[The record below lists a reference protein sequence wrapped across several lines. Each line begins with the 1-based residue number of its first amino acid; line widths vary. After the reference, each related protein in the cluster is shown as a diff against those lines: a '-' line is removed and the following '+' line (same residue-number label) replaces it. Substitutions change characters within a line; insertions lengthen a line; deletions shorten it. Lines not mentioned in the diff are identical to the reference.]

1 MSLNFE
7 VKRRKILSAKGLGSV
22 HCALWIFNSVAFQNL
37 NGIVLKQLIDNTNI
51 SRNSAVTIFGSVHTT
66 LKLRSGIP
74 TVMVPCMS
82 AANSMPY
89 SLSLPLVLMK
99 DWVVQISP
107 TFGLFLGRKA
117 SCTRNKNI
125 KI

>member
-1 MSLNFE
+1 M
-7 VKRRKILSAKGLGSV
+7 
-22 HCALWIFNSVAFQNL
+22 HCALWNCYSDAFQNL
-37 NGIVLKQLIDNTNI
+37 KGIVLKQLIDYTNTCT
-51 SRNSAVTIFGSVHTT
+51 SSSSAVINFGSVHTT

-74 TVMVPCMS
+74 TVTVLCMS

-107 TFGLFLGRKA
+107 IF
-117 SCTRNKNI
+117 
-125 KI
+125 